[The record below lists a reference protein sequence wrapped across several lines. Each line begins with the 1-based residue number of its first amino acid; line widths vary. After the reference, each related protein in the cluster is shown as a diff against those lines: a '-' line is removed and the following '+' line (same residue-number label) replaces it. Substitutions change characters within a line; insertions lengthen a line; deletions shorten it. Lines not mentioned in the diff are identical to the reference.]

1 MQVYFQNRLIVSL
14 SLMVFQRIKNMKN
27 SDFIKSLTVL
37 LTGTLIAQFI
47 GYALAPVIS
56 RQFSPTEMGE
66 FGMFQRWVVLF
77 ATIATARYEFSLPLP
92 KRDEHSFQL
101 YRLALFSTMV
111 TLGITLVGFLIYGL
125 YIEKAVG
132 FALWALVL
140 VFSTAALV
148 FFNLGT
154 NWAIRH
160 KEFKRISF
168 SKMTNSLSL
177 NVARVLSGFFHMGK
191 WGLFLSFLLS
201 LIIGAAHFLK
211 DFFHWNKKP
220 TTSLSKKKM
229 MSLAR
234 TYKDFPL
241 INLPHALSDNL
252 REVLVALILI
262 EVFSEQIFGSYDHT
276 FRMLRLPVMIIGASI
291 SQILFNR
298 ISSFRLEKKLL
309 MPTVSKVFL
318 SLFALSIVPFTI
330 IYFFGQHLF
339 VFVFGDQWL
348 ESGKLSEIM
357 APWLMLNFIS
367 SPLTIIP
374 LVLEKQKMFFFISIS
389 GSILQ
394 VAGFLIL
401 PNLFNAH
408 PDGMYSVFQIVT
420 WTQVFIAILTM
431 VYIFSIIKKE
441 DNQNATI

>member
-1 MQVYFQNRLIVSL
+1 
-14 SLMVFQRIKNMKN
+14 MVLQRIKNMKN

-66 FGMFQRWVVLF
+66 FGMFQRWVVLL

-111 TLGITLVGFLIYGL
+111 TLGITLVGFLVYGL

-177 NVARVLSGFFHMGK
+177 NISRVLSGFFHMGK

-201 LIIGAAHFLK
+201 LLVGAAHFLK

-252 REVLVALILI
+252 REVLVALLII
-262 EVFSEQIFGSYDHT
+262 EVFSEQIFGSFDHT
-276 FRMLRLPVMIIGASI
+276 FRMLRLPVMIIGTSI

-298 ISSFRLEKKLL
+298 ISSYRLEKKML
-309 MPTVSKVFL
+309 MPIVVKVFL
-318 SLFALSIVPFTI
+318 SLSILSLIPFSIV
-330 IYFFGQHLF
+330 YFYGQPLF
-339 VFVFGDQWL
+339 VFVFGEQWQ
-348 ESGKLSEIM
+348 ESGRLSEIM
-357 APWLMLNFIS
+357 APWLMLNFVS

-374 LVLEKQKMFFFISIS
+374 LVLEQQKKFFFIGISASIF
-389 GSILQ
+389 Q
-394 VAGFLIL
+394 VLGFLVL
-401 PNLFNAH
+401 PMLLNEYK
-408 PDGMYSVFQIVT
+408 DGMYMVFQIIT
-420 WTQVFIAILTM
+420 WSQVAIGLITVM
-431 VYIFSIIKKE
+431 FIFSIIQKE
-441 DNQNATI
+441 DRKNAAN

>member
-1 MQVYFQNRLIVSL
+1 
-14 SLMVFQRIKNMKN
+14 MVLQRIKNMKN

-66 FGMFQRWVVLF
+66 FGMFQRWVVLL

-177 NVARVLSGFFHMGK
+177 NISRVLSGFFHMGK

-201 LIIGAAHFLK
+201 LLVGAAHFLK

-252 REVLVALILI
+252 REVLVALLII
-262 EVFSEQIFGSYDHT
+262 EVFSEQIFGSFDHT
-276 FRMLRLPVMIIGASI
+276 FRMLRLPVMIIGTSI

-298 ISSFRLEKKLL
+298 ISSYRLEKKMI
-309 MPTVSKVFL
+309 MPIVVKVFL
-318 SLFALSIVPFTI
+318 SLSVLSLIPFSIV
-330 IYFFGQHLF
+330 YFYGQPLF
-339 VFVFGDQWL
+339 VFVFGEQWQ
-348 ESGKLSEIM
+348 ESGRLSEIM
-357 APWLMLNFIS
+357 APWLMLNFVS

-374 LVLEKQKMFFFISIS
+374 LVLEQQKKFFFIGISASIF
-389 GSILQ
+389 Q
-394 VAGFLIL
+394 VLGFLVL
-401 PNLFNAH
+401 PMLLNEYK
-408 PDGMYSVFQIVT
+408 DGMYMVFQIIT
-420 WTQVFIAILTM
+420 WSQVAIGLITVM
-431 VYIFSIIKKE
+431 FIFSIIQKE
-441 DNQNATI
+441 DRKNAAY

>member
-1 MQVYFQNRLIVSL
+1 
-14 SLMVFQRIKNMKN
+14 
-27 SDFIKSLTVL
+27 
-37 LTGTLIAQFI
+37 
-47 GYALAPVIS
+47 
-56 RQFSPTEMGE
+56 
-66 FGMFQRWVVLF
+66 MFQRWVVLL

-125 YIEKAVG
+125 YLDKAVG

-177 NVARVLSGFFHMGK
+177 NISRVLSGFFHMGK

-201 LIIGAAHFLK
+201 LLIGAAHFLK

-252 REVLVALILI
+252 REVLVALLII
-262 EVFSEQIFGSYDHT
+262 EVFSEQIFGSFDHT
-276 FRMLRLPVMIIGASI
+276 FRMLRLPVMIIGTSI

-298 ISSFRLEKKLL
+298 ISSYRLEKKML
-309 MPTVSKVFL
+309 MPIVVKVFL
-318 SLFALSIVPFTI
+318 SLSVLSLIPFSIV
-330 IYFFGQHLF
+330 YFYGQPLF
-339 VFVFGDQWL
+339 VFVFGEQWQ
-348 ESGKLSEIM
+348 ESGRLSEIM
-357 APWLMLNFIS
+357 APWLMLNFVS

-374 LVLEKQKMFFFISIS
+374 LVLEQQKKFFFIGISASIF
-389 GSILQ
+389 Q
-394 VAGFLIL
+394 VLGFLVL
-401 PNLFNAH
+401 PMFLNEYK
-408 PDGMYSVFQIVT
+408 DGMYMVFQIIT
-420 WTQVFIAILTM
+420 WSQVAIGLITVM
-431 VYIFSIIKKE
+431 FIFSIIQKE
-441 DNQNATI
+441 DRKNAAY

>member
-1 MQVYFQNRLIVSL
+1 
-14 SLMVFQRIKNMKN
+14 MVLQRIKNMKN

-66 FGMFQRWVVLF
+66 FGMFQRWVVLL

-111 TLGITLVGFLIYGL
+111 TLGITLIGFLIYGL

-177 NVARVLSGFFHMGK
+177 NISRVLSGFFHMGK

-201 LIIGAAHFLK
+201 LLIGAAHFLK

-252 REVLVALILI
+252 REVLVALLII
-262 EVFSEQIFGSYDHT
+262 EVFSEQIFGSFDHT
-276 FRMLRLPVMIIGASI
+276 FRMLRLPVMIIGTSI

-298 ISSFRLEKKLL
+298 ISSYRLEKKML
-309 MPTVSKVFL
+309 MPIVVKVFL
-318 SLFALSIVPFTI
+318 SLSVLSLIPFSIV
-330 IYFFGQHLF
+330 YFFGQPLF
-339 VFVFGDQWL
+339 VFVFGEQWQ
-348 ESGKLSEIM
+348 ESGRLSEIM
-357 APWLMLNFIS
+357 APWLMLNFVS

-374 LVLEKQKMFFFISIS
+374 LVLEQQKKFFFIGISASIF
-389 GSILQ
+389 Q
-394 VAGFLIL
+394 VLGFLVL
-401 PNLFNAH
+401 PMLLNEYK
-408 PDGMYSVFQIVT
+408 DGMYMVFQIIT
-420 WTQVFIAILTM
+420 WSQVAIGLITVM
-431 VYIFSIIKKE
+431 FIFSIIQKE
-441 DNQNATI
+441 DRKNAAY

>member
-1 MQVYFQNRLIVSL
+1 
-14 SLMVFQRIKNMKN
+14 MVLQRIKNMKN

-66 FGMFQRWVVLF
+66 FGMFQRWVVLL

-111 TLGITLVGFLIYGL
+111 TLGITLIGFLIYGL
-125 YIEKAVG
+125 YIDKAVG

-177 NVARVLSGFFHMGK
+177 NISRVLSGFFHMGK

-201 LIIGAAHFLK
+201 LLIGAAHFLK

-252 REVLVALILI
+252 REVLVALLII
-262 EVFSEQIFGSYDHT
+262 EVFSEQIFGSFDHT
-276 FRMLRLPVMIIGASI
+276 FRMLRLPVMIIGTSI

-298 ISSFRLEKKLL
+298 ISSYRLEKKML
-309 MPTVSKVFL
+309 MPIVVKVFL
-318 SLFALSIVPFTI
+318 SLSVLSLIPFSIV
-330 IYFFGQHLF
+330 YFFGQPLF
-339 VFVFGDQWL
+339 VFVFGEQWQ
-348 ESGKLSEIM
+348 ESGRLSEIM
-357 APWLMLNFIS
+357 APWLMLNFVS

-374 LVLEKQKMFFFISIS
+374 LVLEQQKKFFFIGISASIF
-389 GSILQ
+389 Q
-394 VAGFLIL
+394 VLGFLVL
-401 PNLFNAH
+401 PMFLNEYK
-408 PDGMYSVFQIVT
+408 DGMYMVFQIIT
-420 WTQVFIAILTM
+420 WSQVAVGLITVMF
-431 VYIFSIIKKE
+431 IFSIIQKE
-441 DNQNATI
+441 DRKNAAY

>member
-1 MQVYFQNRLIVSL
+1 
-14 SLMVFQRIKNMKN
+14 MVLQRIKNMKN

-66 FGMFQRWVVLF
+66 FGMFQRWVVLL

-125 YIEKAVG
+125 YLDKAVG

-177 NVARVLSGFFHMGK
+177 NISRVLSGFFHMGK

-201 LIIGAAHFLK
+201 LLIGAAHFLK

-252 REVLVALILI
+252 REVLVALLII
-262 EVFSEQIFGSYDHT
+262 EVFSEQIFGSFDHT
-276 FRMLRLPVMIIGASI
+276 FRMLRLPVMIIGTSI

-298 ISSFRLEKKLL
+298 ISSYRLEKKML
-309 MPTVSKVFL
+309 MPIVVKVFL
-318 SLFALSIVPFTI
+318 SLSVLSLIPFSIV
-330 IYFFGQHLF
+330 YFYGQPLF
-339 VFVFGDQWL
+339 VFVFGEQWQ
-348 ESGKLSEIM
+348 ESGRLSEIM
-357 APWLMLNFIS
+357 APWLMLNFVS

-374 LVLEKQKMFFFISIS
+374 LVLEQQKKFFFIGISASIF
-389 GSILQ
+389 Q
-394 VAGFLIL
+394 VLGFLVL
-401 PNLFNAH
+401 PMFLNEYK
-408 PDGMYSVFQIVT
+408 DGMYMVFQIIT
-420 WTQVFIAILTM
+420 WSQVAIGLITVM
-431 VYIFSIIKKE
+431 FIFSIIQKE
-441 DNQNATI
+441 DRKNAAY

>member
-1 MQVYFQNRLIVSL
+1 
-14 SLMVFQRIKNMKN
+14 MVLQRIKNMKN

-66 FGMFQRWVVLF
+66 FGMFQRWVVLL

-160 KEFKRISF
+160 KKFKRISF

-177 NVARVLSGFFHMGK
+177 NISRVLSGFFHMGK

-201 LIIGAAHFLK
+201 LLVGAAHFLK

-252 REVLVALILI
+252 REVLVALLII
-262 EVFSEQIFGSYDHT
+262 EVFSEQIFGSFDHT
-276 FRMLRLPVMIIGASI
+276 FRMLRLPVMIIGTSI

-298 ISSFRLEKKLL
+298 ISSYRLEKKML
-309 MPTVSKVFL
+309 MPIVVKVFL
-318 SLFALSIVPFTI
+318 SLSVLSLIPFSIVCF
-330 IYFFGQHLF
+330 YGQPLF
-339 VFVFGDQWL
+339 VFVFGEQWQ
-348 ESGKLSEIM
+348 ESGRLSEIM
-357 APWLMLNFIS
+357 APWLMLNFVS

-374 LVLEKQKMFFFISIS
+374 LVLEQQKKFFFIGIS
-389 GSILQ
+389 ASILQ
-394 VAGFLIL
+394 VLGFLVL
-401 PNLFNAH
+401 PMLLNEYK
-408 PDGMYSVFQIVT
+408 DGMYMVFQIIT
-420 WTQVFIAILTM
+420 WSQVAVGLITVMF
-431 VYIFSIIKKE
+431 IFSIIQKE
-441 DNQNATI
+441 DRKNAAY

>member
-1 MQVYFQNRLIVSL
+1 
-14 SLMVFQRIKNMKN
+14 MVLQRIKNMKN

-66 FGMFQRWVVLF
+66 FGMFQRWVVLL

-177 NVARVLSGFFHMGK
+177 NISRVLSGFFHMGK

-201 LIIGAAHFLK
+201 LLIGAAHFLK

-252 REVLVALILI
+252 REVLVALLII
-262 EVFSEQIFGSYDHT
+262 EVFSEQIFGSFDHT
-276 FRMLRLPVMIIGASI
+276 FRMLRLPVMIIGTSI

-298 ISSFRLEKKLL
+298 ISSYRLEKKML
-309 MPTVSKVFL
+309 MPIVVKVFL
-318 SLFALSIVPFTI
+318 SLSVLSLIPFSIV
-330 IYFFGQHLF
+330 YFYGQPLF
-339 VFVFGDQWL
+339 VFVFGEQWQ
-348 ESGKLSEIM
+348 ESGRLSEIM
-357 APWLMLNFIS
+357 APWLMLNFVS

-374 LVLEKQKMFFFISIS
+374 LVLEQQKKFFFIGISASIF
-389 GSILQ
+389 Q
-394 VAGFLIL
+394 VLGFLVL
-401 PNLFNAH
+401 PMLLNEYK
-408 PDGMYSVFQIVT
+408 DGMYMVFQIIT
-420 WTQVFIAILTM
+420 WSQVAIGLITVM
-431 VYIFSIIKKE
+431 FIFSIIQKE
-441 DNQNATI
+441 DRKNAAY

>member
-1 MQVYFQNRLIVSL
+1 
-14 SLMVFQRIKNMKN
+14 MVLQRIKNMKN

-66 FGMFQRWVVLF
+66 FGMFQRWVVLL

-177 NVARVLSGFFHMGK
+177 NISRVLSGFFHMGK

-201 LIIGAAHFLK
+201 LLIGAAHFLK

-252 REVLVALILI
+252 REVLVALLII
-262 EVFSEQIFGSYDHT
+262 EVFSEQIFGSFDHT
-276 FRMLRLPVMIIGASI
+276 FRMLRLPVMIIGTSI

-298 ISSFRLEKKLL
+298 ISSYRLEKKML
-309 MPTVSKVFL
+309 MPIVVKVFL
-318 SLFALSIVPFTI
+318 SLSVLSLIPFSIV
-330 IYFFGQHLF
+330 YFYGQPLF
-339 VFVFGDQWL
+339 VFVFGEQWQ
-348 ESGKLSEIM
+348 ESGRLSEIM
-357 APWLMLNFIS
+357 APWLMLNFVS

-374 LVLEKQKMFFFISIS
+374 LVLEQQKKFFFIGISASIF
-389 GSILQ
+389 Q
-394 VAGFLIL
+394 VLGFLVLPMIL
-401 PNLFNAH
+401 NEYK
-408 PDGMYSVFQIVT
+408 DGMYMVFQIIT
-420 WTQVFIAILTM
+420 WSQVAIGLITVM
-431 VYIFSIIKKE
+431 FIFSIIQKE
-441 DNQNATI
+441 DRKNAAY

>member
-1 MQVYFQNRLIVSL
+1 
-14 SLMVFQRIKNMKN
+14 MVLQRIKNMKN

-66 FGMFQRWVVLF
+66 FGMFQRWVVLL

-111 TLGITLVGFLIYGL
+111 TLGITLVGFLVYGL

-177 NVARVLSGFFHMGK
+177 NISRVLSGFFHMGK

-201 LIIGAAHFLK
+201 LLIGAAHFLK

-252 REVLVALILI
+252 REVLVALLII
-262 EVFSEQIFGSYDHT
+262 EVFSEQIFGSFDHT
-276 FRMLRLPVMIIGASI
+276 FRMLRLPVMIIGTSI

-298 ISSFRLEKKLL
+298 ISSYRLEKKML
-309 MPTVSKVFL
+309 MPIVVKVFL
-318 SLFALSIVPFTI
+318 SLSVLSLIPFSIV
-330 IYFFGQHLF
+330 YFYGQPLF
-339 VFVFGDQWL
+339 VFVFGEQWQ
-348 ESGKLSEIM
+348 ESGRLSEIM
-357 APWLMLNFIS
+357 APWLMLNFVS

-374 LVLEKQKMFFFISIS
+374 LVLEQQKKFFFIGISASIF
-389 GSILQ
+389 Q
-394 VAGFLIL
+394 VLGFLVL
-401 PNLFNAH
+401 PMLLNEYK
-408 PDGMYSVFQIVT
+408 DGMYMVFQIIT
-420 WTQVFIAILTM
+420 WSQVAIGLITVM
-431 VYIFSIIKKE
+431 FIFSIIQKE
-441 DNQNATI
+441 DRKNAAY

>member
-1 MQVYFQNRLIVSL
+1 
-14 SLMVFQRIKNMKN
+14 MVLQRINNMKN

-66 FGMFQRWVVLF
+66 FGMFQRWVVLL

-111 TLGITLVGFLIYGL
+111 TLGITLIGFLIYGL

-154 NWAIRH
+154 NWAIRY

-177 NVARVLSGFFHMGK
+177 NISRVLSGFFHMGK
-191 WGLFLSFLLS
+191 WGLILSFFVSLL
-201 LIIGAAHFLK
+201 IGAAHFFK

-252 REVLVALILI
+252 REVLVALIII
-262 EVFSEQIFGSYDHT
+262 EVFSEQIFGSFDHT
-276 FRMLRLPVMIIGASI
+276 FRMLRLPVMIIGTSI

-298 ISSFRLEKKLL
+298 ISSYRLEKKML
-309 MPTVSKVFL
+309 MPIVVKVFL
-318 SLFALSIVPFTI
+318 SLTVLSLIPFSIV
-330 IYFFGQHLF
+330 YFYGQPLF
-339 VFVFGDQWL
+339 AFVFGEQWQ
-348 ESGKLSEIM
+348 ESGRLSEIM
-357 APWLMLNFIS
+357 APWLMLNFVS

-374 LVLEKQKMFFFISIS
+374 LVLEQQKKFFFIGISASIF
-389 GSILQ
+389 Q
-394 VAGFLIL
+394 VLGFLIL
-401 PNLFNAH
+401 PAFLNEYK
-408 PDGMYSVFQIVT
+408 DGMYMVFQIIT
-420 WTQVFIAILTM
+420 WSQVAIGLIT
-431 VYIFSIIKKE
+431 VIFIFSIIKKE
-441 DNQNATI
+441 DRINAAY

>member
-1 MQVYFQNRLIVSL
+1 
-14 SLMVFQRIKNMKN
+14 MVLQRIKNMKN

-66 FGMFQRWVVLF
+66 FGMFQRWVVLL

-177 NVARVLSGFFHMGK
+177 NISRVLSGFFHMGK
-191 WGLFLSFLLS
+191 WGLFLSFLFS
-201 LIIGAAHFLK
+201 LLVGAAHFLK

-252 REVLVALILI
+252 REVLVALLII
-262 EVFSEQIFGSYDHT
+262 EVFSEQIFGSFDHT
-276 FRMLRLPVMIIGASI
+276 FRMLRLPVMIIGTSI

-298 ISSFRLEKKLL
+298 ISSYRLEKKML
-309 MPTVSKVFL
+309 MPIVVKVFL
-318 SLFALSIVPFTI
+318 SLSVLSLIPFSIV
-330 IYFFGQHLF
+330 YFYGQPLF
-339 VFVFGDQWL
+339 VFVFGEQWQ
-348 ESGKLSEIM
+348 ESGRLSEIM
-357 APWLMLNFIS
+357 APWLMLNFVS

-374 LVLEKQKMFFFISIS
+374 LVLEQQKKFFFIGIS
-389 GSILQ
+389 ASILQ
-394 VAGFLIL
+394 VLGFLVLPMIL
-401 PNLFNAH
+401 NEYK
-408 PDGMYSVFQIVT
+408 DGMYMVFQIIT
-420 WTQVFIAILTM
+420 WSQVAIGLITVM
-431 VYIFSIIKKE
+431 FIFSIIQKE
-441 DNQNATI
+441 DRKNAAY

>member
-1 MQVYFQNRLIVSL
+1 
-14 SLMVFQRIKNMKN
+14 MVLQRIKNMKN

-66 FGMFQRWVVLF
+66 FGMFQRWVVLL

-125 YIEKAVG
+125 YIDKAVG

-177 NVARVLSGFFHMGK
+177 NISRVLSGFFHMGK

-201 LIIGAAHFLK
+201 LLVGAAHFLK

-252 REVLVALILI
+252 REVLVALLII
-262 EVFSEQIFGSYDHT
+262 EVFSEQIFGSFDHT
-276 FRMLRLPVMIIGASI
+276 FRMLRLPVMIIGTSI

-298 ISSFRLEKKLL
+298 ISSYRLEKKML
-309 MPTVSKVFL
+309 MPIVVKVFL
-318 SLFALSIVPFTI
+318 SLSVLSLIPFSIV
-330 IYFFGQHLF
+330 YFYGQPLF
-339 VFVFGDQWL
+339 VFVFGEQWQ
-348 ESGKLSEIM
+348 ESGRLSEIM
-357 APWLMLNFIS
+357 APWLMLNFVS

-374 LVLEKQKMFFFISIS
+374 LVLEQQKKFFFIGISASIF
-389 GSILQ
+389 Q
-394 VAGFLIL
+394 VLGFLVL
-401 PNLFNAH
+401 PMFLNEYK
-408 PDGMYSVFQIVT
+408 DGMYMVFQIIT
-420 WTQVFIAILTM
+420 WSQVAVGLITVMF
-431 VYIFSIIKKE
+431 IFSIIQKE
-441 DNQNATI
+441 DRKNAAY

>member
-1 MQVYFQNRLIVSL
+1 
-14 SLMVFQRIKNMKN
+14 MVLQRIKNMKN

-66 FGMFQRWVVLF
+66 FGMFQRWVVLL

-111 TLGITLVGFLIYGL
+111 TLGITLLGFLIYGL

-160 KEFKRISF
+160 KEFKRISL
-168 SKMTNSLSL
+168 SKMTNSLGL
-177 NVARVLSGFFHMGK
+177 NISRVLSGFFHMGK
-191 WGLFLSFLLS
+191 WGLILSFFVSLL
-201 LIIGAAHFLK
+201 IGAAHFFK

-252 REVLVALILI
+252 REVLVALIII
-262 EVFSEQIFGSYDHT
+262 EVFSEQIFGSFDHT
-276 FRMLRLPVMIIGASI
+276 FRMLRLPVMIIGTSI

-298 ISSFRLEKKLL
+298 ISSYRLEKKML
-309 MPTVSKVFL
+309 MPIVVKVFL
-318 SLFALSIVPFTI
+318 SLTVLSLIPFSIV
-330 IYFFGQHLF
+330 YFYGQPLF
-339 VFVFGDQWL
+339 VFVFGEQWQ
-348 ESGKLSEIM
+348 ESGRLSEIM
-357 APWLMLNFIS
+357 APWLMLNFVS

-374 LVLEKQKMFFFISIS
+374 LVLEKQKTFFFIGIS
-389 GSILQ
+389 ASILQ
-394 VAGFLIL
+394 VLGFLVL
-401 PNLFNAH
+401 PAFFTEYT
-408 PDGMYSVFQIVT
+408 DGMYMVFQIIT
-420 WTQVFIAILTM
+420 WSQVAFGLITVLF
-431 VYIFSIIKKE
+431 IFSIIQKE
-441 DNQNATI
+441 DRKNIAY

>member
-1 MQVYFQNRLIVSL
+1 
-14 SLMVFQRIKNMKN
+14 MVLQRIKNMKN

-66 FGMFQRWVVLF
+66 FGMFQRWVVLL

-125 YIEKAVG
+125 YIDKAVG

-177 NVARVLSGFFHMGK
+177 NISRVLSGFFHMGK

-201 LIIGAAHFLK
+201 LLVGAAHFLK

-220 TTSLSKKKM
+220 TTSLSQKKM

-252 REVLVALILI
+252 REVLVALLII
-262 EVFSEQIFGSYDHT
+262 EVFSEQIFGSFDHT
-276 FRMLRLPVMIIGASI
+276 FRMLRLPVMIIGTSI

-298 ISSFRLEKKLL
+298 ISSYRLEKKML
-309 MPTVSKVFL
+309 MPIVVKVFL
-318 SLFALSIVPFTI
+318 SLSVLSLIPFSIV
-330 IYFFGQHLF
+330 YFYGQPLF
-339 VFVFGDQWL
+339 VFVFGEQWQ
-348 ESGKLSEIM
+348 ESGRLSEIM
-357 APWLMLNFIS
+357 APWLMLNFVS

-374 LVLEKQKMFFFISIS
+374 LVLEQQKKFFFIGIS
-389 GSILQ
+389 ASILQ
-394 VAGFLIL
+394 VLGFLVL
-401 PNLFNAH
+401 PMLLNEYK
-408 PDGMYSVFQIVT
+408 DGMYMVFQIIT
-420 WTQVFIAILTM
+420 WSQVAIGLITVM
-431 VYIFSIIKKE
+431 FIFSIIQKE
-441 DNQNATI
+441 DRKNAAY

>member
-1 MQVYFQNRLIVSL
+1 
-14 SLMVFQRIKNMKN
+14 MVLQRIKNMKN

-66 FGMFQRWVVLF
+66 FGMFQRWVVLL

-125 YIEKAVG
+125 YIDKAVG

-177 NVARVLSGFFHMGK
+177 NISRVLSGFFHMGK

-201 LIIGAAHFLK
+201 LLVGAAHFLK

-252 REVLVALILI
+252 REVLVALLII
-262 EVFSEQIFGSYDHT
+262 EVFSEQIFGSFDHT
-276 FRMLRLPVMIIGASI
+276 FRMLRLPVMIIGTSI

-298 ISSFRLEKKLL
+298 ISSYRLEKKML
-309 MPTVSKVFL
+309 MPIVVKVFL
-318 SLFALSIVPFTI
+318 SLSVLSLIPFSIV
-330 IYFFGQHLF
+330 YFYGQPLF
-339 VFVFGDQWL
+339 VFVFGEQWQ
-348 ESGKLSEIM
+348 ESGRLSEIM
-357 APWLMLNFIS
+357 APWLMLNFVS

-374 LVLEKQKMFFFISIS
+374 LVLEQQKKFFFIGIS
-389 GSILQ
+389 ASILQ
-394 VAGFLIL
+394 VLGFLVL
-401 PNLFNAH
+401 PMLLNEYK
-408 PDGMYSVFQIVT
+408 DGMYMVFQIIT
-420 WTQVFIAILTM
+420 WSQVAIGLITVM
-431 VYIFSIIKKE
+431 FIFSIIQKE
-441 DNQNATI
+441 DRKNAAY

>member
-1 MQVYFQNRLIVSL
+1 
-14 SLMVFQRIKNMKN
+14 MKN

-66 FGMFQRWVVLF
+66 FGMFQRWVVLL

-177 NVARVLSGFFHMGK
+177 NISRVLSGFFHMGK

-201 LIIGAAHFLK
+201 LLIGAAHFLK

-252 REVLVALILI
+252 REVLVALLII
-262 EVFSEQIFGSYDHT
+262 EVFSEQIFGSFDHT
-276 FRMLRLPVMIIGASI
+276 FRMLRLPVMIIGTSI

-298 ISSFRLEKKLL
+298 ISSYRLEKKML
-309 MPTVSKVFL
+309 MPIVVKVFL
-318 SLFALSIVPFTI
+318 SLSVLSLIPFSIV
-330 IYFFGQHLF
+330 YFYGQPLF
-339 VFVFGDQWL
+339 VFVFGEQWQ
-348 ESGKLSEIM
+348 ESGRLSEIM
-357 APWLMLNFIS
+357 APWLMLNFVS

-374 LVLEKQKMFFFISIS
+374 LVLEQQKKFFFIGISASIF
-389 GSILQ
+389 Q
-394 VAGFLIL
+394 VLGFLVL
-401 PNLFNAH
+401 PMLLNEYK
-408 PDGMYSVFQIVT
+408 DGMYMVFQIIT
-420 WTQVFIAILTM
+420 WSQVAIGLITVM
-431 VYIFSIIKKE
+431 FIFSIIQKE
-441 DNQNATI
+441 DRKNAAY

>member
-1 MQVYFQNRLIVSL
+1 MIL
-14 SLMVFQRIKNMKN
+14 QRIKNMKG
-27 SDFIKSLTVL
+27 SDFIRSLTVL
-37 LTGTLIAQFI
+37 MTGTLIAQFV
-47 GYALAPVIS
+47 GYALAPIIS
-56 RQFSPTEMGE
+56 RQFSPAEMGE
-66 FGMFQRWVVLF
+66 FGMFQRWVVLG

-101 YRLALFSTMV
+101 YRLALNTTFV
-111 TLGITLVGFLIYGL
+111 TLGITFLGFIIYGIA
-125 YIEKAVG
+125 IEKALDFGVWSM
-132 FALWALVL
+132 LLVC
-140 VFSTAALV
+140 SIAGLV

-160 KEFKRISF
+160 KQFKQISI
-168 SKMTNSLSL
+168 SKMTNSLGL
-177 NVARVLSGFFHMGK
+177 NVSRVLAGFFHLGK
-191 WGLFLSFLLS
+191 WGLILSFLLS
-201 LIIGAAHFLK
+201 LIIGAAHFVK
-211 DFFHWNKKP
+211 DFLHWNKKP
-220 TTSLSKKKM
+220 RTTMSRKKM
-229 MSLAR
+229 VSLAK

-262 EVFSEQIFGSYDHT
+262 EVFTEQIFGSYDHT

-298 ISSFRLEKKLL
+298 ISSFRLEKKIL

-318 SLFALSIVPFTI
+318 TLLLLSLIPFSV
-330 IYFFGQHLF
+330 IYLFGQPLF

-357 APWLMLNFIS
+357 APWLMLNFVS

-374 LVLEKQKMFFFISIS
+374 LVLEKQRTFFIISIT

-394 VAGFLIL
+394 VVGFLLL
-401 PNLFNAH
+401 PHFFQGNQE
-408 PDGMYSVFQIVT
+408 GMYTVFEWVT
-420 WTQVFIAILTM
+420 WSQVLITILTIA
-431 VYIFSIIKKE
+431 YIFSIIQKE
-441 DNQNATI
+441 DRKNAAH

>member
-1 MQVYFQNRLIVSL
+1 
-14 SLMVFQRIKNMKN
+14 MVLQRIKNMKN

-66 FGMFQRWVVLF
+66 FGMFQRWVVLL

-177 NVARVLSGFFHMGK
+177 NISRVLSGFFHMGK

-201 LIIGAAHFLK
+201 LLVGAAHFLK

-252 REVLVALILI
+252 REVLVALLII
-262 EVFSEQIFGSYDHT
+262 EVFSEQIFGSFDHT
-276 FRMLRLPVMIIGASI
+276 FRMLRLPVMIIGTSI

-298 ISSFRLEKKLL
+298 ISSYRLEKKML
-309 MPTVSKVFL
+309 MPIVVKVFL
-318 SLFALSIVPFTI
+318 SLSVLSLIPFSIV
-330 IYFFGQHLF
+330 YFYGQPLF
-339 VFVFGDQWL
+339 VFVFGEQWQ
-348 ESGKLSEIM
+348 ESGRLSEIM
-357 APWLMLNFIS
+357 APWLMLNFVS

-374 LVLEKQKMFFFISIS
+374 LVLEQQKKFFFIGISASIF
-389 GSILQ
+389 Q
-394 VAGFLIL
+394 VLGFLVL
-401 PNLFNAH
+401 PMFLNEYK
-408 PDGMYSVFQIVT
+408 DGMYMVFQIIT
-420 WTQVFIAILTM
+420 WSQVAVGLITVMF
-431 VYIFSIIKKE
+431 IFSIIQKE
-441 DNQNATI
+441 DRKNAAY

>member
-1 MQVYFQNRLIVSL
+1 
-14 SLMVFQRIKNMKN
+14 MKN

-66 FGMFQRWVVLF
+66 FGMFQRWVVLL

-177 NVARVLSGFFHMGK
+177 NISRVLSGFFHMGK

-201 LIIGAAHFLK
+201 LLIGAAHFLK

-252 REVLVALILI
+252 REVLVALLII
-262 EVFSEQIFGSYDHT
+262 EVFSEQIFGSFDHT
-276 FRMLRLPVMIIGASI
+276 FRMLRLPVMIIGTSI

-298 ISSFRLEKKLL
+298 ISSYRLEKKML
-309 MPTVSKVFL
+309 MPIVVKVFL
-318 SLFALSIVPFTI
+318 SLSVLSLIPFSIV
-330 IYFFGQHLF
+330 YFYGQPLF
-339 VFVFGDQWL
+339 VFVFGEQWQ
-348 ESGKLSEIM
+348 ESGRLSEIM
-357 APWLMLNFIS
+357 APWLMLNFVS

-374 LVLEKQKMFFFISIS
+374 LVLEQQKKFFFIGIS
-389 GSILQ
+389 ASILQ
-394 VAGFLIL
+394 VLGFLVLPMIL
-401 PNLFNAH
+401 NEYK
-408 PDGMYSVFQIVT
+408 DGMYMVFQIIT
-420 WTQVFIAILTM
+420 WSQVAIGLITVM
-431 VYIFSIIKKE
+431 FIFSIIQKE
-441 DNQNATI
+441 DRKNAAY

>member
-1 MQVYFQNRLIVSL
+1 
-14 SLMVFQRIKNMKN
+14 MVLQRIKNMKN

-66 FGMFQRWVVLF
+66 FGMFQRWVVLL

-111 TLGITLVGFLIYGL
+111 TLGITLLGFLIYGL

-160 KEFKRISF
+160 KEFKRISL
-168 SKMTNSLSL
+168 SKMTNSLGL
-177 NVARVLSGFFHMGK
+177 NISRVLSGFFHMGK
-191 WGLFLSFLLS
+191 WGLILSFFVSLL
-201 LIIGAAHFLK
+201 IGAAHFFK

-252 REVLVALILI
+252 REVLVALIII
-262 EVFSEQIFGSYDHT
+262 EVFSEQIFGSFDHT
-276 FRMLRLPVMIIGASI
+276 FRMLRLPVMIIGTSI

-298 ISSFRLEKKLL
+298 ISSYRLEKKML
-309 MPTVSKVFL
+309 MPIVVKVFL
-318 SLFALSIVPFTI
+318 SLTVLSLIPFSIV
-330 IYFFGQHLF
+330 YFYGQPLF
-339 VFVFGDQWL
+339 VLVFGEQWH
-348 ESGKLSEIM
+348 ESGRLSEIM
-357 APWLMLNFIS
+357 APWLMLNFVS

-374 LVLEKQKMFFFISIS
+374 LVLEKQKTFFFIGIS
-389 GSILQ
+389 ASILQ
-394 VAGFLIL
+394 VLGFLVL
-401 PNLFNAH
+401 PAFFTEYK
-408 PDGMYSVFQIVT
+408 DGMYMVFQIIT
-420 WTQVFIAILTM
+420 LSQVAVALLT
-431 VYIFSIIKKE
+431 VLFIFSIIQKE
-441 DNQNATI
+441 DRKNAAN

>member
-1 MQVYFQNRLIVSL
+1 
-14 SLMVFQRIKNMKN
+14 MVLQRIKNMKN

-37 LTGTLIAQFI
+37 LTGTLIAQAI

-66 FGMFQRWVVLF
+66 FGMFQRWVVLL

-177 NVARVLSGFFHMGK
+177 NISRVLSGFFHMGK

-201 LIIGAAHFLK
+201 LLVGAAHFLK

-252 REVLVALILI
+252 REVLVALLII
-262 EVFSEQIFGSYDHT
+262 EVFSEQIFGSFDHT
-276 FRMLRLPVMIIGASI
+276 FRMLRLPVMIIGTSI

-298 ISSFRLEKKLL
+298 ISSYRLEKKML
-309 MPTVSKVFL
+309 MPIVVKVFL
-318 SLFALSIVPFTI
+318 SLSVLSLIPFSIV
-330 IYFFGQHLF
+330 YFYGQPLF
-339 VFVFGDQWL
+339 VFVFGEQWQ
-348 ESGKLSEIM
+348 ESGRLSEIM
-357 APWLMLNFIS
+357 APWLMLNFVS

-374 LVLEKQKMFFFISIS
+374 LVLEQQKKFFFIGISASIF
-389 GSILQ
+389 Q
-394 VAGFLIL
+394 VLGFLVL
-401 PNLFNAH
+401 PMLLNEYK
-408 PDGMYSVFQIVT
+408 DGMYMVFQIIT
-420 WTQVFIAILTM
+420 WSQVAVGLITVMF
-431 VYIFSIIKKE
+431 IFSIIQKE
-441 DNQNATI
+441 DRKNAAY

>member
-1 MQVYFQNRLIVSL
+1 
-14 SLMVFQRIKNMKN
+14 MKN

-66 FGMFQRWVVLF
+66 FGMFQRWVVLL

-125 YIEKAVG
+125 YIDKAVG

-177 NVARVLSGFFHMGK
+177 NISRVLSGFFHMGK

-201 LIIGAAHFLK
+201 LLIGAAHFLK

-252 REVLVALILI
+252 REVLVALLII
-262 EVFSEQIFGSYDHT
+262 EVFSEQIFGSFDHT
-276 FRMLRLPVMIIGASI
+276 FRMLRLPVMIIGTSI

-298 ISSFRLEKKLL
+298 ISSYRLEKKML
-309 MPTVSKVFL
+309 MPIVAKVFL
-318 SLFALSIVPFTI
+318 SLSVLSLIPFSIV
-330 IYFFGQHLF
+330 YFYGQPLF
-339 VFVFGDQWL
+339 VFVFGEQWQ
-348 ESGKLSEIM
+348 ESGRLSEIM
-357 APWLMLNFIS
+357 APWLMLNFVS

-374 LVLEKQKMFFFISIS
+374 LVLEQQKKFFFIGISASIF
-389 GSILQ
+389 Q
-394 VAGFLIL
+394 VLGFLVL
-401 PNLFNAH
+401 PMLLNEYK
-408 PDGMYSVFQIVT
+408 DGMYMVFQIIT
-420 WTQVFIAILTM
+420 WSQVAIGLITVM
-431 VYIFSIIKKE
+431 FIFSIIQKE
-441 DNQNATI
+441 DRKNAAY

>member
-1 MQVYFQNRLIVSL
+1 
-14 SLMVFQRIKNMKN
+14 MVLQRIKNMKN

-66 FGMFQRWVVLF
+66 FGMFQRWVVLL

-177 NVARVLSGFFHMGK
+177 NISRVLSGFFHMGK

-201 LIIGAAHFLK
+201 LLIGAAHFLK

-252 REVLVALILI
+252 REVLVALLII
-262 EVFSEQIFGSYDHT
+262 EVFSEQIFGSFDHT
-276 FRMLRLPVMIIGASI
+276 FRMLRLPVMIIGTSI

-298 ISSFRLEKKLL
+298 ISSYRLEKKML
-309 MPTVSKVFL
+309 MPIVVKVFL
-318 SLFALSIVPFTI
+318 SLSVLSLIPFSIV
-330 IYFFGQHLF
+330 YFFGQPLF
-339 VFVFGDQWL
+339 VFVFGEQWQ
-348 ESGKLSEIM
+348 ESGRLSEIM
-357 APWLMLNFIS
+357 APWLMLNFVS

-374 LVLEKQKMFFFISIS
+374 LVLEQQKKFFFIGISASIF
-389 GSILQ
+389 Q
-394 VAGFLIL
+394 VLGFLVL
-401 PNLFNAH
+401 PMLLNEYK
-408 PDGMYSVFQIVT
+408 DGMYMVFQIIT
-420 WTQVFIAILTM
+420 WSQVAIGLITVM
-431 VYIFSIIKKE
+431 FIFSIIQKE
-441 DNQNATI
+441 DRKNAAY

>member
-1 MQVYFQNRLIVSL
+1 
-14 SLMVFQRIKNMKN
+14 MKN

-66 FGMFQRWVVLF
+66 FGMFQRWVVLL

-177 NVARVLSGFFHMGK
+177 NISRVLSGFFHMGK

-201 LIIGAAHFLK
+201 LLIGAAHFLK

-252 REVLVALILI
+252 REVLVALLII
-262 EVFSEQIFGSYDHT
+262 EVFSEQIFGSFDHT
-276 FRMLRLPVMIIGASI
+276 FRMLRLPVMIIGTSI

-298 ISSFRLEKKLL
+298 ISSYRLEKKML
-309 MPTVSKVFL
+309 MPIVVKVFL
-318 SLFALSIVPFTI
+318 SLSVLSLIPFSIV
-330 IYFFGQHLF
+330 YFYGQPLF
-339 VFVFGDQWL
+339 VFVFGEQWQ
-348 ESGKLSEIM
+348 ESGRLSEIM
-357 APWLMLNFIS
+357 APWLMLNFVS

-374 LVLEKQKMFFFISIS
+374 LVLEQQKKFFFIGIS
-389 GSILQ
+389 ASILQ
-394 VAGFLIL
+394 VLGFLVL
-401 PNLFNAH
+401 PMLLNEYK
-408 PDGMYSVFQIVT
+408 DGMYMVFQIIT
-420 WTQVFIAILTM
+420 WSQVAVGLITVMF
-431 VYIFSIIKKE
+431 IFSIIQKE
-441 DNQNATI
+441 DRKNAAY

>member
-1 MQVYFQNRLIVSL
+1 
-14 SLMVFQRIKNMKN
+14 MVLQRIKNMKN

-66 FGMFQRWVVLF
+66 FGMFQRWVVLL

-125 YIEKAVG
+125 YIDKAVG

-177 NVARVLSGFFHMGK
+177 NISRVLSGFFHMGK

-201 LIIGAAHFLK
+201 LLIGAAHFLK

-252 REVLVALILI
+252 REVLVALLII
-262 EVFSEQIFGSYDHT
+262 EVFSEQIFGSFDHT
-276 FRMLRLPVMIIGASI
+276 FRMLRLPVMIIGTSI

-298 ISSFRLEKKLL
+298 ISSYRLEKKML
-309 MPTVSKVFL
+309 MPIVAKVFL
-318 SLFALSIVPFTI
+318 SLSVLSLIPFSIV
-330 IYFFGQHLF
+330 YFYGQPLF
-339 VFVFGDQWL
+339 VFVFGEQWQ
-348 ESGKLSEIM
+348 ESGRLSEIM
-357 APWLMLNFIS
+357 APWLMLNFVS

-374 LVLEKQKMFFFISIS
+374 LVLEQQKKFFFIGISASIF
-389 GSILQ
+389 Q
-394 VAGFLIL
+394 VLGFLVL
-401 PNLFNAH
+401 PMLLNEYK
-408 PDGMYSVFQIVT
+408 DGMYMVFQIIT
-420 WTQVFIAILTM
+420 WSQVAIGLITVM
-431 VYIFSIIKKE
+431 FIFSIIQKE
-441 DNQNATI
+441 DRKNAAY

>member
-1 MQVYFQNRLIVSL
+1 
-14 SLMVFQRIKNMKN
+14 MVLQRIKNMKN

-66 FGMFQRWVVLF
+66 FGMFQRWVVLL

-160 KEFKRISF
+160 KEFKLISF

-177 NVARVLSGFFHMGK
+177 NISRVLSGFFHMGK

-201 LIIGAAHFLK
+201 LLIGAAHFLK

-252 REVLVALILI
+252 REVLVALLII
-262 EVFSEQIFGSYDHT
+262 EVFSEQIFGSFDHT
-276 FRMLRLPVMIIGASI
+276 FRMLRLPVMIIGTSI

-298 ISSFRLEKKLL
+298 ISSYRLEKKML
-309 MPTVSKVFL
+309 MPIVVKVFL
-318 SLFALSIVPFTI
+318 SLSVLSLIPFSIV
-330 IYFFGQHLF
+330 YFYGQPLF
-339 VFVFGDQWL
+339 VFVFGEQWQ
-348 ESGKLSEIM
+348 ESGRLSEIM
-357 APWLMLNFIS
+357 APWLMLNFVS

-374 LVLEKQKMFFFISIS
+374 LVLEQQKKFFFIGIS
-389 GSILQ
+389 ASILQ
-394 VAGFLIL
+394 VLGFLVL
-401 PNLFNAH
+401 PMLLNEYK
-408 PDGMYSVFQIVT
+408 DGMYMVFQIIT
-420 WTQVFIAILTM
+420 WSQVAVGLITVMF
-431 VYIFSIIKKE
+431 IFSIIQKE
-441 DNQNATI
+441 DRKNAAY

>member
-1 MQVYFQNRLIVSL
+1 
-14 SLMVFQRIKNMKN
+14 MKN

-66 FGMFQRWVVLF
+66 FGMFQRWVVLL

-111 TLGITLVGFLIYGL
+111 TLGITLIGFLIYGL

-177 NVARVLSGFFHMGK
+177 NISRVLSGFFHMGK

-201 LIIGAAHFLK
+201 LLIGAAHFLK

-252 REVLVALILI
+252 REVLVALLII
-262 EVFSEQIFGSYDHT
+262 EVFSEQIFGSFDHT
-276 FRMLRLPVMIIGASI
+276 FRMLRLPVMIIGTSI

-298 ISSFRLEKKLL
+298 ISSYRLEKKML
-309 MPTVSKVFL
+309 MPIVVKVFL
-318 SLFALSIVPFTI
+318 SLSVLSLIPFSIV
-330 IYFFGQHLF
+330 YFFGQPLF
-339 VFVFGDQWL
+339 VFVFGEQWQ
-348 ESGKLSEIM
+348 ESGRLSEIM
-357 APWLMLNFIS
+357 APWLMLNFVS

-374 LVLEKQKMFFFISIS
+374 LVLEQQKKFFFIGISASIF
-389 GSILQ
+389 Q
-394 VAGFLIL
+394 VLGFLVL
-401 PNLFNAH
+401 PMLLNEYK
-408 PDGMYSVFQIVT
+408 DGMYMVFQIIT
-420 WTQVFIAILTM
+420 WSQVAIGLITVM
-431 VYIFSIIKKE
+431 FIFSIIQKE
-441 DNQNATI
+441 DRKNAAY

>member
-1 MQVYFQNRLIVSL
+1 
-14 SLMVFQRIKNMKN
+14 MKN

-66 FGMFQRWVVLF
+66 FGMFQRWVVLL

-177 NVARVLSGFFHMGK
+177 NISRVLSGFFHMGK

-201 LIIGAAHFLK
+201 LLIGAAHFLK

-252 REVLVALILI
+252 REVLVALLII
-262 EVFSEQIFGSYDHT
+262 EVFSEQIFGSFDHT
-276 FRMLRLPVMIIGASI
+276 FRMLRLPVMIIGTSI

-298 ISSFRLEKKLL
+298 ISSYRLEKKML
-309 MPTVSKVFL
+309 MPIVVKVFL
-318 SLFALSIVPFTI
+318 SLSVLSLIPFSIV
-330 IYFFGQHLF
+330 YFYGQPLF
-339 VFVFGDQWL
+339 VFVFGEQWQ
-348 ESGKLSEIM
+348 ESGRLSEIM
-357 APWLMLNFIS
+357 APWLMLNFVS

-374 LVLEKQKMFFFISIS
+374 LVLEQQKKFFFIGISASIF
-389 GSILQ
+389 Q
-394 VAGFLIL
+394 VLGFLVL
-401 PNLFNAH
+401 PMLLNEYK
-408 PDGMYSVFQIVT
+408 DGMYMVFQIIT
-420 WTQVFIAILTM
+420 WSQVAFGLITVM
-431 VYIFSIIKKE
+431 FIFSIIQKE
-441 DNQNATI
+441 DRKNIAY

>member
-1 MQVYFQNRLIVSL
+1 
-14 SLMVFQRIKNMKN
+14 MVLQRIKNMKN

-66 FGMFQRWVVLF
+66 FGMFQRWVVLL

-111 TLGITLVGFLIYGL
+111 TLGITLLGFLIYGL

-160 KEFKRISF
+160 KEFKRISL
-168 SKMTNSLSL
+168 SKMTNSLGL
-177 NVARVLSGFFHMGK
+177 NISRVLSGFFHMGK
-191 WGLFLSFLLS
+191 WGLILSFFVSLL
-201 LIIGAAHFLK
+201 IGAAHFFK

-252 REVLVALILI
+252 REVLVALIII
-262 EVFSEQIFGSYDHT
+262 EVFSEQIFGSFDHT
-276 FRMLRLPVMIIGASI
+276 FRMLRLPVMIIGTSI

-298 ISSFRLEKKLL
+298 ISSYRLEKKML
-309 MPTVSKVFL
+309 MPIVVKVFL
-318 SLFALSIVPFTI
+318 SLTVLSLIPFSIV
-330 IYFFGQHLF
+330 YFYGQPLF
-339 VFVFGDQWL
+339 VFVFGEQWQ
-348 ESGKLSEIM
+348 ESGRLSEIM
-357 APWLMLNFIS
+357 APWLMLNFVS

-374 LVLEKQKMFFFISIS
+374 LVLEKQKTFFFIGIS
-389 GSILQ
+389 ASILQ
-394 VAGFLIL
+394 VLGFLVL
-401 PNLFNAH
+401 PAFFTEYK
-408 PDGMYSVFQIVT
+408 DGMYMVFQIIT
-420 WTQVFIAILTM
+420 LSQVAVALLT
-431 VYIFSIIKKE
+431 VLFIFSIIQKE
-441 DNQNATI
+441 DRKNAAN

>member
-1 MQVYFQNRLIVSL
+1 
-14 SLMVFQRIKNMKN
+14 MVLQRIKNMKN

-66 FGMFQRWVVLF
+66 FGMFQRWVVLL

-177 NVARVLSGFFHMGK
+177 NISRVLSGFFHMGK

-201 LIIGAAHFLK
+201 LLIGAAHFLK

-252 REVLVALILI
+252 REVLVALLII
-262 EVFSEQIFGSYDHT
+262 EVFSEQIFGSFDHT
-276 FRMLRLPVMIIGASI
+276 FRMLRLPVMIIGTSI

-298 ISSFRLEKKLL
+298 ISSYRLEKKML
-309 MPTVSKVFL
+309 MPIVVKVFL
-318 SLFALSIVPFTI
+318 SLSVLSLIPFSIV
-330 IYFFGQHLF
+330 YFYGQPLF
-339 VFVFGDQWL
+339 VFVFGEQWQ
-348 ESGKLSEIM
+348 ESGRLSEIM
-357 APWLMLNFIS
+357 APWLMLNFVS

-374 LVLEKQKMFFFISIS
+374 LVLEQQKKFFFIGIS
-389 GSILQ
+389 ASILQ
-394 VAGFLIL
+394 VLGFLVL
-401 PNLFNAH
+401 PMLLNEYK
-408 PDGMYSVFQIVT
+408 DGMYMVFQIIT
-420 WTQVFIAILTM
+420 WSQVAVGLITVMF
-431 VYIFSIIKKE
+431 IFSIIQKE
-441 DNQNATI
+441 DRKNAAY

>member
-1 MQVYFQNRLIVSL
+1 
-14 SLMVFQRIKNMKN
+14 MVLQRIKNMKN

-66 FGMFQRWVVLF
+66 FGMFQRWVVLL

-111 TLGITLVGFLIYGL
+111 TLGITLVGFLVYGL

-177 NVARVLSGFFHMGK
+177 NISRVLSGFFHMGK

-201 LIIGAAHFLK
+201 LLVGAAHFLK
-211 DFFHWNKKP
+211 DFFHWNKKQ

-252 REVLVALILI
+252 REVLVALLII
-262 EVFSEQIFGSYDHT
+262 EVFSEQIFGSFDHT
-276 FRMLRLPVMIIGASI
+276 FRMLRLPVMIIGTSI

-298 ISSFRLEKKLL
+298 ISSYRLEKKML
-309 MPTVSKVFL
+309 MPIVVKVFL
-318 SLFALSIVPFTI
+318 SLSILSLIPFSIV
-330 IYFFGQHLF
+330 YFYGQPLF
-339 VFVFGDQWL
+339 VFVFGEQWQ
-348 ESGKLSEIM
+348 ESGRLSEIM
-357 APWLMLNFIS
+357 APWLMLNFVS

-374 LVLEKQKMFFFISIS
+374 LVLEQQKKFFFIGISASIF
-389 GSILQ
+389 Q
-394 VAGFLIL
+394 VLGFLVL
-401 PNLFNAH
+401 PMLLNEYK
-408 PDGMYSVFQIVT
+408 DGMYMVFQIIT
-420 WTQVFIAILTM
+420 WSQVAIGLITVM
-431 VYIFSIIKKE
+431 FIFSIIQKE
-441 DNQNATI
+441 DRKNAAY

>member
-1 MQVYFQNRLIVSL
+1 
-14 SLMVFQRIKNMKN
+14 MVLQRIKNMKN

-66 FGMFQRWVVLF
+66 FGMFQRWVVLL

-125 YIEKAVG
+125 YIDKAVG

-177 NVARVLSGFFHMGK
+177 NISRVLSGFFHMGK

-201 LIIGAAHFLK
+201 LLVGAAHFLK

-252 REVLVALILI
+252 REVLVALLII
-262 EVFSEQIFGSYDHT
+262 EVFSEQIFGSFDHT
-276 FRMLRLPVMIIGASI
+276 FRMLRLPVMIIGTSI

-298 ISSFRLEKKLL
+298 ISSYRLEKKML
-309 MPTVSKVFL
+309 MPIVVKVFL
-318 SLFALSIVPFTI
+318 SLSVLSLIPFSIV
-330 IYFFGQHLF
+330 YFYGQPLF
-339 VFVFGDQWL
+339 VFVFGEQWQ
-348 ESGKLSEIM
+348 ESGRLSEIM
-357 APWLMLNFIS
+357 APWLMLNFVS

-374 LVLEKQKMFFFISIS
+374 LVLEQQKKFFFIGISASIF
-389 GSILQ
+389 Q
-394 VAGFLIL
+394 VLGFLVL
-401 PNLFNAH
+401 PMLLNEYK
-408 PDGMYSVFQIVT
+408 DGMYMVFQIIT
-420 WTQVFIAILTM
+420 WSQVAIGLITVM
-431 VYIFSIIKKE
+431 FIFSIIQKE
-441 DNQNATI
+441 DRKNAAY

>member
-1 MQVYFQNRLIVSL
+1 
-14 SLMVFQRIKNMKN
+14 MVLKRIKNMKN

-66 FGMFQRWVVLF
+66 FGMFQRWVVLL

-125 YIEKAVG
+125 YIDKAVG

-177 NVARVLSGFFHMGK
+177 NISRVLSGFFHMGK

-201 LIIGAAHFLK
+201 LLVGAAHFLK

-252 REVLVALILI
+252 REVLVALLII
-262 EVFSEQIFGSYDHT
+262 EVFSEQIFGSFDHT
-276 FRMLRLPVMIIGASI
+276 FRMLRLPVMIIGTSI

-298 ISSFRLEKKLL
+298 ISSYRLEKKML
-309 MPTVSKVFL
+309 MPIVVKVFL
-318 SLFALSIVPFTI
+318 SLSVLSLIPFSIV
-330 IYFFGQHLF
+330 YFFGQPLF
-339 VFVFGDQWL
+339 VFVFGEQWQ
-348 ESGKLSEIM
+348 ESGRLSEIM
-357 APWLMLNFIS
+357 APWLMLNFVS

-374 LVLEKQKMFFFISIS
+374 LVLEQQKKFFFIGISASIF
-389 GSILQ
+389 Q
-394 VAGFLIL
+394 VLGFLVL
-401 PNLFNAH
+401 PMLLNEYK
-408 PDGMYSVFQIVT
+408 DGMYMVFQIIT
-420 WTQVFIAILTM
+420 WSQVAVGLITVMF
-431 VYIFSIIKKE
+431 IFSIIQKE
-441 DNQNATI
+441 DRKNAAY

>member
-1 MQVYFQNRLIVSL
+1 
-14 SLMVFQRIKNMKN
+14 MVLQRIKNMKN

-56 RQFSPTEMGE
+56 RQFSPIEMGE
-66 FGMFQRWVVLF
+66 FGMFQRWVVLL

-177 NVARVLSGFFHMGK
+177 NISRVLSGFFHMGK

-201 LIIGAAHFLK
+201 LLVGAAHFLK

-252 REVLVALILI
+252 REVLVALLII
-262 EVFSEQIFGSYDHT
+262 EVFSEQIFGSFDHT
-276 FRMLRLPVMIIGASI
+276 FRMLRLPVMIIGTSI

-298 ISSFRLEKKLL
+298 ISSYRLEKKML
-309 MPTVSKVFL
+309 MPIVVKVFL
-318 SLFALSIVPFTI
+318 SLSVLSLIPFSIVCF
-330 IYFFGQHLF
+330 YGQPLF
-339 VFVFGDQWL
+339 VFVFGEQWQ
-348 ESGKLSEIM
+348 ESGRLSEIM
-357 APWLMLNFIS
+357 APWLMLNFVS

-374 LVLEKQKMFFFISIS
+374 LVLEQQKKFFFIGISASIF
-389 GSILQ
+389 Q
-394 VAGFLIL
+394 VLGFLVL
-401 PNLFNAH
+401 PMFLNEYK
-408 PDGMYSVFQIVT
+408 DGMYMVFQIIT
-420 WTQVFIAILTM
+420 WSQVAVGLITVMF
-431 VYIFSIIKKE
+431 IFSIIQKE
-441 DNQNATI
+441 DRKNAAY

>member
-1 MQVYFQNRLIVSL
+1 
-14 SLMVFQRIKNMKN
+14 MVLQRIKNMKN

-66 FGMFQRWVVLF
+66 FGMFQRWVVLL

-177 NVARVLSGFFHMGK
+177 NISRVLSGFFHMGK

-201 LIIGAAHFLK
+201 LLIGAAHFLK

-252 REVLVALILI
+252 REVLVALLII
-262 EVFSEQIFGSYDHT
+262 EVFSEQIFGSFDHT
-276 FRMLRLPVMIIGASI
+276 FRMLRLPVMIIGTSI

-298 ISSFRLEKKLL
+298 ISSYRLEKKML
-309 MPTVSKVFL
+309 MPIVVKVFL
-318 SLFALSIVPFTI
+318 SLSVLSLIPFSIV
-330 IYFFGQHLF
+330 YFYGQPLF
-339 VFVFGDQWL
+339 VFVFGEQWQ
-348 ESGKLSEIM
+348 ESGRLSEIM
-357 APWLMLNFIS
+357 APWLMLNFVS

-374 LVLEKQKMFFFISIS
+374 LVLEQQKKFFFIGIS
-389 GSILQ
+389 ASILQ
-394 VAGFLIL
+394 VLGFLVL
-401 PNLFNAH
+401 PMLLNEYK
-408 PDGMYSVFQIVT
+408 DGMYMVFQIIT
-420 WTQVFIAILTM
+420 WSQVAIGLITVM
-431 VYIFSIIKKE
+431 FIFSIIQKE
-441 DNQNATI
+441 DRKNAAY